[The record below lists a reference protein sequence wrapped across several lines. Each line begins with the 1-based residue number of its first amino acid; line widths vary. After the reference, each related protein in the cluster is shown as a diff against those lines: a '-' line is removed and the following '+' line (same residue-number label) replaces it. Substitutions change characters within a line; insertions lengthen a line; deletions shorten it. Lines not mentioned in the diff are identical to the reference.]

1 MLISCNQNLHY
12 KIQCKKVQKQNYN
25 SFFYIFDTT
34 KNSHNNMTWKSL
46 QKSVF
51 VYWKLQSKYSKSSM
65 VCWNE
70 IKTTTLNLWYI
81 KIEFVVSATKYLPPS
96 PYSKI
101 VCLRMNIFFLELP
114 SLGSPQVT
122 INMIQNQTR
131 IRSLNFECPM
141 INPYP

>member
-1 MLISCNQNLHY
+1 
-12 KIQCKKVQKQNYN
+12 
-25 SFFYIFDTT
+25 
-34 KNSHNNMTWKSL
+34 MTWKSL
-46 QKSVF
+46 QKFVF

-81 KIEFVVSATKYLPPS
+81 KIEFVGFATKYLPPS

-131 IRSLNFECPM
+131 IQNLNLQCPM